1 MIQSW
6 NISNFKAVPANSKG
20 PLDLRQLNILVGPNS
35 SGKST
40 LLQSILM
47 VAQTLRNSSGER
59 PLILNGDM
67 VKLGHASE
75 VIHEGDEE
83 LPVKLSF
90 SILQNGHSL
99 GQYRSSILEP
109 IKVSMELGL
118 PREGNL
124 GFSLIRTSVSK
135 GEKVGVIA
143 ERMQDRKMITE
154 INEHPDWYID
164 ATLRNKI
171 KKNWF
176 DYIFLRF
183 TDGTSTAE
191 SNYLYYEKYNP
202 KVSFFHFL
210 PNTSLNFYDRDDE
223 LRVTTYR
230 YIAGCFTDENNT
242 LPQEAFDIPNLKERS
257 GKLIVKDLRD
267 SLQTVIKSYSSAS
280 VSSQSGTDQTLRLL
294 MYDITMVENIRPWI
308 ESAQQRLSSPTKKRV
323 VKQLLQDAAELE
335 TASRARTARLA
346 GNIGVR
352 ETQMPPEIASQVQEV
367 ITFFTERVKYLGP
380 LRDDPRAIYGIPINP
395 ETKDVGVKGEF
406 TAAVLERYKNEVIEY
421 PLPPSYDY
429 PLGKTRP
436 SELSVAISEWL
447 RYMDLVE
454 DVTTHDLGKIGYEL
468 KVRSRGVRKELDL
481 TNVGVGVSQV
491 LPTLVEALLSPQ
503 DSLLLL
509 EQPELHLHPKVQSRL
524 GDFILCIALSGKQCI
539 VETHSEYLVNR
550 IRRRIAESEARTIL
564 DKTSL
569 YFVERGKQGAEF
581 TKVEPNEFG
590 AILSWPKGFFDEGP
604 AEAELIMAAAMKKR
618 QLTRKIQGNG
628 G

>member
-6 NISNFKAVPANSKG
+6 KISNFKAVPGNRNE

-59 PLILNGDM
+59 PLILNGDL
-67 VKLGHASE
+67 VRLGHADE
-75 VIHEGDEE
+75 VIHEGDDN
-83 LPVKLSF
+83 LPLKLEFSF
-90 SILQNGHSL
+90 LQNGFNAAPS
-99 GQYRSSILEP
+99 RAINAMP
-109 IKVSMELGL
+109 IKVSAEFKL
-118 PREGNL
+118 PREKRH
-124 GFSLIRTSVSK
+124 GFDLARATIKK
-135 GEKVGVIA
+135 GEDIGVIA
-143 ERMQDRKMITE
+143 EKMHEKILTSQ
-154 INEHPDWYID
+154 ISDNPDWQID
-164 ATLRNKI
+164 QIIKNKI
-171 KKNWF
+171 NKHWF
-176 DYIFLRF
+176 DYMLLTFSSGANTR
-183 TDGTSTAE
+183 D
-191 SNYLYYEKYNP
+191 YNRITNGSFAP
-202 KVSFFHFL
+202 KISLFHFL
-210 PNTSLNFYDRDDE
+210 PGSILQFYGRDNDLLATALRFVANQLMDE
-223 LRVTTYR
+223 KTDPLQDLVDFSNLRESSKRLIVEAIRKTFRKVIDSYQPSARPAMDLTLRPLINDLSYGVDLRTWIQIANQKLSTTTKRKISQQLR
-230 YIAGCFTDENNT
+230 Y
-242 LPQEAFDIPNLKERS
+242 EAAEFETRSRS
-257 GKLIVKDLRD
+257 GNLG
-267 SLQTVIKSYSSAS
+267 SE
-280 VSSQSGTDQTLRLL
+280 
-294 MYDITMVENIRPWI
+294 ENIGI
-308 ESAQQRLSSPTKKRV
+308 
-323 VKQLLQDAAELE
+323 
-335 TASRARTARLA
+335 
-346 GNIGVR
+346 R
-352 ETQMPPEIASQVQEV
+352 ENPMPPEINLLVQEIV
-367 ITFFTERVKYLGP
+367 SFFTERVKYLGP
-380 LRDDPRAIYGIPINP
+380 LRDDPRAIYGIPANP

-406 TAAVLERYKNEVIEY
+406 TAAVLERYKEELVES
-421 PLPPSYDY
+421 PFPPDSEH
-429 PLGKTRP
+429 PLGKTHP
-436 SELSVAISEWL
+436 TNLSEAISEWL

-454 DVTTHDLGKIGYEL
+454 EVTTHDLGKIGFEL
-468 KVRSRGVRKELDL
+468 KVRSRGVGKELDL

-491 LPTLVEALLSPQ
+491 LPTLVAALLSPQ

-569 YFVERGKQGAEF
+569 YFVERGEQGAEF